1 MIDINKVDRWE
12 LAAKL
17 DGILGADL
25 DQDEEDAIK
34 TAIAI
39 VCPAYAEALEEDI
52 QESADWYDS
61 TTPEERAAFVE
72 EQKAKYAPKI
82 PDDADGNMVPF
93 KKGDT

>member
-1 MIDINKVDRWE
+1 MIDISKVDRWE
-12 LAAKL
+12 LAYTL
-17 DGILGADL
+17 DTITSEDL
-25 DQDEEDAIK
+25 TEKQIHALYD
-34 TAIAI
+34 AIAI